1 MTLVKFNPMKDLLD
15 VEREFNRL
23 FNVFRGR
30 FDSDDSNAELEN
42 AVWMPL
48 ADIYEDNDNIKLKLD
63 IPGVSKDDV
72 KISYSDGMLSI
83 SGERMQ
89 ESESKNSKYHR
100 VERVYGKF
108 YRSFTLPQ
116 KIREDKIEAE
126 FKNGQLIVSIPKSEE
141 AKPREISIKVN

>member
-1 MTLVKFNPMKDLLD
+1 MTLVKFNPMRDLLD

-30 FDSDDSNAELEN
+30 FDTDETTSELEN

-48 ADIYEDNDNIKLKLD
+48 ADICEDNDHFKLKLD
-63 IPGVSKDDV
+63 VPGVSKDDI
-72 KISYSDGMLSI
+72 KISYSDGKLNI
-83 SGERMQ
+83 SGERRQ
-89 ESESKNSKYHR
+89 ESESENSKYHR

-126 FKNGQLIVSIPKSEE
+126 FKNGQLIVNVPKSEE